1 LPGKQYLRDGGAPE
15 GCPAVRRKTMINKA
29 MLGAAAVVAGVAQ
42 AGAKYAEKLGSLFA
56 VTLQRLYDAHMEKAQ
71 MRFAP
76 TPILSGRLPERQHFI
91 GR

>member
-1 LPGKQYLRDGGAPE
+1 
-15 GCPAVRRKTMINKA
+15 MINKTRP
-29 MLGAAAVVAGVAQ
+29 GAVAVVASVVQ
-42 AGAKYAEKLGSLFA
+42 AGASYAEKLGSLFA

-91 GR
+91 GP